1 MYANCFAR
9 LVENVNACLRVDGT
23 GDLESSGFT
32 SIGVLD
38 IFGFEDFKKNSLE
51 QLCINHANE
60 KLQNLFNEHVFEKEK
75 QVYLGDGLALDSL
88 PPHQDNTPCVM
99 LIEERR
105 KYVDIIAVP
114 LSLCLF
120 LSC

>member
-1 MYANCFAR
+1 MAFLCCACFRARVCLLQMYANCFAR
-9 LVENVNACLRVDGT
+9 LVANVNNCLRVEGAA
-23 GDLESSGFT
+23 DLDDSGFT

-75 QVYLGDGLALDSL
+75 AVR
-88 PPHQDNTPCVM
+88 PVRCCVH
-99 LIEERR
+99 
-105 KYVDIIAVP
+105 VV
-114 LSLCLF
+114 
-120 LSC
+120 